1 MEIAIIGAG
10 NVGKTLGAALRSK
23 GHTVIYGSRD
33 PASHTERNVRSVA
46 DALVGAEAVILATPW
61 TATEA
66 LVVQHADRLAGK
78 IVIDATNPI
87 HPSLARLAVA
97 SNSSGVELLQSQARQ
112 AKFFKA
118 FNSTGVNVMAQPRFA
133 EGKAAMFV
141 AGPDGADKT
150 IVLRIVADVG
160 FEPVDAGELKAARQL
175 EHLAMLWI
183 QLAHTKGHGS
193 DFAFVIA
200 RRQDVA
206 KHNSEPRVRL
216 AHPQPQE
223 AE

>member
-1 MEIAIIGAG
+1 MNIAIIGAG
-10 NVGKTLGAALRSK
+10 NVGKTLGTALRSK
-23 GHTVIYGSRD
+23 GHTVVYGSRA
-33 PASHTERNVRSVA
+33 PANRPERTIKSVA

-66 LVVQHADRLAGK
+66 LVVQHADALAGK

-87 HPSLARLAVA
+87 HPSLARLAIA
-97 SNSSGVELLQSQARQ
+97 ANSSGAELLQSQARQ
-112 AKFFKA
+112 AKFFMA
-118 FNSTGVNVMAQPRFA
+118 FNSTGVNVMARPRFA
-133 EGKAAMFV
+133 AGRAAMFV
-141 AGPDGADKT
+141 AGPDGADKDT
-150 IVLRIVADVG
+150 VLRIVADVG

-183 QLAHTKGHGS
+183 QLALTKGLGG

-200 RRQDVA
+200 RRQDDA
-206 KHNSEPRVRL
+206 NRDAGPRVRL
-216 AHPQPQE
+216 GQPKPLE

>member
-1 MEIAIIGAG
+1 MTIAIIGAG
-10 NVGKTLGAALRSK
+10 NVGKTLGTALRAK
-23 GHTVIYGSRD
+23 GHNVIFGSRD
-33 PASHTERNVRSVA
+33 PANRTDRNVKSIA
-46 DALVGAEAVILATPW
+46 DALAGAEVVILATPW
-61 TATEA
+61 KATEA
-66 LVVQHADRLAGK
+66 LVCEHAGALAGK

-97 SNSSGVELLQSQARQ
+97 SNSSGVELLQSQART

-118 FNSTGVNVMAQPRFA
+118 FNSAVVEVMAKPNFA

-141 AGPDGADKT
+141 AGPDKET
-150 IVLRIVADVG
+150 VLRIVADVG
-160 FEPVDAGELKAARQL
+160 FDPVDAGELNTARSL

-183 QLAHTKGHGS
+183 QLALAKGQGR

-200 RRQDVA
+200 RRQHAANRNAESHVRMA
-206 KHNSEPRVRL
+206 EP
-216 AHPQPQE
+216 HPQD

>member
-1 MEIAIIGAG
+1 MKIAIIGAG
-10 NVGKTLGAALRSK
+10 NVGQTLGTALRSK

-46 DALVGAEAVILATPW
+46 EALIGAEVVILATPW
-61 TATEA
+61 IATEA
-66 LVVQHADRLAGK
+66 LVVQHADGLAGK

-141 AGPDGADKT
+141 AGPDGADKDT
-150 IVLRIVADVG
+150 VLRMVADVG
-160 FEPVDAGELKAARQL
+160 FEPVDAGELRAARQL

-183 QLAHTKGHGS
+183 QLALTKGYGR

-206 KHNSEPRVRL
+206 NRNAEPRVRVVQ
-216 AHPQPQE
+216 PQPQE